1 MLTEHFRPPV
11 ALLDLSRRSSDEIL
25 LSNFLC
31 AASLLRRYVHLGL
44 TPPMA
49 TINKREQYVEYT
61 EHCLKLAKLTPDP
74 ESRLI
79 LREMAAEWLR
89 LAELTSTPNR

>member
-44 TPPMA
+44 TRQWQQSTSA
-49 TINKREQYVEYT
+49 NST
-61 EHCLKLAKLTPDP
+61 
-74 ESRLI
+74 S
-79 LREMAAEWLR
+79 
-89 LAELTSTPNR
+89 STPSIA

>member
-1 MLTEHFRPPV
+1 
-11 ALLDLSRRSSDEIL
+11 
-25 LSNFLC
+25 
-31 AASLLRRYVHLGL
+31 
-44 TPPMA
+44 MA